1 MNTGS
6 SKWQAVRRSRLF
18 LVVALIGL
26 VIGLVL
32 MSINLYG
39 LTQQIR
45 KPGLGVT
52 DQEQLRFV
60 PSEVWSYEQSMTAI
74 EQLDTSLPVSDL
86 VGEANAVVNQ
96 SLVHVEWLKVN
107 PLEYR
112 QLVPIWENYF
122 VWAVGK
128 FSGLPQFERY
138 HFANYKRSIRRGI
151 GICGDASM
159 ILSSILDNQ
168 GIENRIV
175 SFGGHVIVEYLDEGG
190 NSYLVDP
197 DFGVELNGSL
207 QHLVETPS
215 NFRGAYLEAGYA
227 PREVDDLFEAYR
239 TPFAL
244 YDDTYHF
251 VTKRYIFEEVS
262 YVLKW
267 IFPLLLLIVC
277 GAYLFLRNKA
287 LKHD

>member
-6 SKWQAVRRSRLF
+6 SNWQAVRRNRFF
-18 LVVALIGL
+18 LVGALIGL

-39 LTQQIR
+39 LTQPIR

-60 PSEVWSYEQSMTAI
+60 PSEVWSYEQSMAAI
-74 EQLDTSLPVSDL
+74 EKLDTSLPVNDL

-107 PLEYR
+107 PVEYR

-215 NFRGAYLEAGYA
+215 NLHMGGCSFFRRSGYGA
-227 PREVDDLFEAYR
+227 
-239 TPFAL
+239 
-244 YDDTYHF
+244 
-251 VTKRYIFEEVS
+251 
-262 YVLKW
+262 
-267 IFPLLLLIVC
+267 
-277 GAYLFLRNKA
+277 
-287 LKHD
+287 